1 MTRYPAGHRE
11 RTRQQILDAA
21 ARVLREKGVDGMSVA
36 DVMSSAGL
44 THGGFYAHFPNK
56 DALVAEACGCA
67 VNQSHASLGAAAE
80 SAPADQKLA
89 AYVRAYLSR
98 THRDE
103 PGEGCLMPPLAGEM
117 PRQAPEVR
125 AAFTGQVKR
134 ILKRTQTALPAH
146 VEETD
151 REEMAMAVMAGLA
164 GAMMLA
170 RAVDDPALSDRILAA
185 SRRVLTEMIGP
196 DTEPDLSGKN

>member
-80 SAPADQKLA
+80 GAPADQKLA
-89 AYVRAYLSR
+89 AYMRAYLSR
-98 THRDE
+98 AHRDE
-103 PGEGCLMPPLAGEM
+103 PGAGCLMPPLAGEI

-134 ILKRTQTALPAH
+134 MLKRTQNALPAH
-146 VEETD
+146 VEEAD

-185 SRRVLTEMIGP
+185 SRRVLTGMIAA
-196 DTEPDLSGKN
+196 DTDSDSSGQN